1 MVDELRNDGETFD
14 SIFGN
19 YGSPIPQKFG
29 RKMKME
35 VNNDQD
41 NFFDM
46 EKTELVKIRNEKR
59 TGVV

>member
-19 YGSPIPQKFG
+19 YGSPIPQKLG
-29 RKMKME
+29 HKIKMS

-41 NFFDM
+41 DFFGI
-46 EKTELVKIRNEKR
+46 ENTEMVKIRNEKR